1 MGRSTKTSVQ
11 TTSKNKKKK
20 RNLKMAQ
27 KRKALTLDLNAAA
40 SSVGSSGLAGGFSKV
55 QISSLTYSNI
65 TRCTK
70 IEVILTRIGRI
81 SYKKSNFSHSYTIWR
96 QLYFS
101 KNCYRRTRKLC

>member
-1 MGRSTKTSVQ
+1 MGRSTKTSVR

-20 RNLKMAQ
+20 KKEIEKMAQ

-40 SSVGSSGLAGGFSKV
+40 SSVGSSGLSGGFSKKV
-55 QISSLTYSNI
+55 QISSLTYFNI

-70 IEVILTRIGRI
+70 IEVILARIGRI
-81 SYKKSNFSHSYTIWR
+81 SYKESNFSHSYTIWR

-101 KNCYRRTRKLC
+101 KNCY

>member
-20 RNLKMAQ
+20 LKMAQ

-40 SSVGSSGLAGGFSKV
+40 SSVGPSGLSGGFSKKV

-81 SYKKSNFSHSYTIWR
+81 SYKESNFSHSYTIWR

-101 KNCYRRTRKLC
+101 KNCY